1 MLEWLCDV
9 QRNKIFTITFHS
21 KVTRKAETAPR
32 RVLSGFGN
40 AKEPYT
46 FCAEIQQILHKFIK
60 VCTNATNSIPIQQ
73 ILQQEQPRR
82 IKNEMCPRIKK

>member
-46 FCAEIQQILHKFIK
+46 FCAEIQQILHIGAISNKLLH
-60 VCTNATNSIPIQQ
+60 NRGAWGG
-73 ILQQEQPRR
+73 L
-82 IKNEMCPRIKK
+82 